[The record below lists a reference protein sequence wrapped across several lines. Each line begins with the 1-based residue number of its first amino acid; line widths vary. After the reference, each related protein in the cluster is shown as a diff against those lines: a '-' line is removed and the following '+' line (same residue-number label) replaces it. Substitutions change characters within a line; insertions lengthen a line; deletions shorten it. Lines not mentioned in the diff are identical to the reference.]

1 MRRISAVLFGFAGA
15 MVILQP
21 GFRAIEWGAIAQL
34 AAAPL
39 FAATLLIGKRL
50 TETESNGTIVA
61 ALASSSPSPCSPPH
75 STCGERQ
82 VTRKCSG
89 CSGSPA

>member
-1 MRRISAVLFGFAGA
+1 

-50 TETESNGTIVA
+50 AETESNGTIVA
-61 ALASSSPSPCSPPH
+61 AIGLVVTIALFPPY

-82 VTRKCSG
+82 VARKCSG
-89 CSGSPA
+89 CSGSPAWPSWAIWP